1 MERKYVIMPRMY
13 AQNVKLG
20 VNGVS
25 FFSERSLT
33 HNSVEHS
40 VTLGL

>member
-1 MERKYVIMPRMY
+1 MEQKYVIMPRTY

-20 VNGVS
+20 VS
-25 FFSERSLT
+25 FFNERSLT